1 MPDVQAKRKIHKGNN
16 CASCKLREETSGA
29 GIGKILYMAR
39 AKEKK
44 PHKPVPRLPRR
55 STRISKKRREE
66 AVDGRKM
73 GLRSRKTQQETKHER
88 KTDGAGHPPVEKIA
102 F

>member
-16 CASCKLREETSGA
+16 CASRELREETSGA

-44 PHKPVPRLPRR
+44 PHKPVP
-55 STRISKKRREE
+55 
-66 AVDGRKM
+66 
-73 GLRSRKTQQETKHER
+73 
-88 KTDGAGHPPVEKIA
+88 
-102 F
+102 